1 MVKSRIS
8 LSGVQEN
15 MLDILVQ
22 LLYINYDAFVESVVI
37 LMKSLNEHDTEN

>member
-22 LLYINYDAFVESVVI
+22 LLYSNNDAFVESVII
-37 LMKSLNEHDTEN
+37 LMKSLN